1 MLRKVLQIKLNS
13 FFELLRWD
21 KPTGRLILLIPAG
34 WSLYLTPGSN
44 PNIEILSKIIIGGLL
59 VSGLG
64 CVANDIWDK
73 KIDQKVIRTQNR
85 PLAANKLGLK
95 TAYLILL
102 FLILCSFFLTLS
114 LPEKGRILSIALAFL
129 ALPIILIYPSSKR
142 WFKYPQLILSICWGF
157 AVLIPW
163 AANEGNLKS
172 LVLLCCWLATI
183 FWTFGF
189 DTVYALAD
197 KKYDLEIGINS
208 SAVNLK
214 NNTKITIHICYF
226 LTSVFLAICGFL
238 NQVNFIFWPILLI
251 TAFFMQKDI
260 LKVFPENKQS
270 IKNIGNH
277 FKNQSIYGGVILLG
291 IIISS

>member
-1 MLRKVLQIKLNS
+1 MLIKILQIKLNS
-13 FFELLRWD
+13 IFELLRWD

-114 LPEKGRILSIALAFL
+114 LPEEGRILSIALAFL

-197 KKYDLEIGINS
+197 KKYDLEIGVNS

-214 NNTKITIHICYF
+214 NNTKITIQICYF
-226 LTSVFLAICGFL
+226 LTSTFLAICGFL
-238 NQVNFIFWPILLI
+238 NQVNFIFWPILLM
-251 TAFFMQKDI
+251 TAFLMQKDI

-277 FKNQSIYGGVILLG
+277 FKNQSIYGGLILLG
-291 IIISS
+291 IIIAS

>member
-44 PNIEILSKIIIGGLL
+44 PNIDILLKIIFGGLL

-114 LPEKGRILSIALAFL
+114 LPEKGRILSITLAFL

-197 KKYDLEIGINS
+197 KKYDLEIGVNS

-214 NNTKITIHICYF
+214 NNTKITIQICYF
-226 LTSVFLAICGFL
+226 LTSAFLAICGFI
-238 NQVNFIFWPILLI
+238 NQINFIFWPILLI

-291 IIISS
+291 IIIAS